1 MKASFSVNDINKLIR
16 RHQADIASAT
26 RTVASTAYANRCIAR
41 LEQAKEMLLAGKSE
55 KEAWKHVFS

>member
-1 MKASFSVNDINKLIR
+1 MKASFSINDIDKLIR

-26 RTVASTAYANRCIAR
+26 RTVASTAYANRCITR

-55 KEAWKHVFS
+55 EEAWRRAFA

>member
-1 MKASFSVNDINKLIR
+1 MKVSFSINDIDKLIR

-26 RTVASTAYANRCIAR
+26 RTAASTAYANRCIAR

-55 KEAWKHVFS
+55 EEAWRWAFA